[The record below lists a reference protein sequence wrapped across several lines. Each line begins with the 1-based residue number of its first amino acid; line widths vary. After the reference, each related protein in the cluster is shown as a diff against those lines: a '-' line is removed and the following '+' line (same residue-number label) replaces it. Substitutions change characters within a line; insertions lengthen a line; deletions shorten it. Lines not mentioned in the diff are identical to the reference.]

1 MSFISLSL
9 SERERSF
16 VSPETAEASVRPQSL
31 RERAVRFVSF
41 ESVSS
46 SSAER
51 VTPVRT
57 SVSVS
62 SVTSLPPMVMVSSS
76 SASPLREASRASAW
90 EPEFLPSQVSRT

>member
-51 VTPVRT
+51 
-57 SVSVS
+57 
-62 SVTSLPPMVMVSSS
+62 
-76 SASPLREASRASAW
+76 A
-90 EPEFLPSQVSRT
+90 